1 MFFENQDQLISPTD
15 IQNIEAELSIRF
27 TDSLK
32 KLFLENNG
40 GSPIPYVFHTN
51 DHYTT
56 VSETLPLQ
64 SSKGRG
70 TAVDSY
76 KTLVLKRNL
85 VSKQLFPFAVDSG
98 GDYFFVDCTPNRES
112 VYFYQA
118 DNTFGENLS
127 DLRISLEAFWNSLVA
142 EE

>member
-1 MFFENQDQLISPTD
+1 MLFENQDTPVSLAE
-15 IQNIEAELSIRF
+15 IQSLEAELGIRF
-27 TDSLK
+27 PDSLK

-40 GSPIPYVFHTN
+40 GSPIPYVLRTE

-56 VSETLPLQ
+56 VSETLPMK

-70 TAVDSY
+70 TAIDSY

-85 VSKQLFPFAVDSG
+85 VPRQLFPFAVDSG
-98 GDYFFVDCTPNRES
+98 GDYFFVDCTPSREL
-112 VYFYQA
+112 VYLYKA
-118 DNTFGENLS
+118 DCTFGENLS
-127 DLRISLEAFWNSLVA
+127 NLCMSLENFWNSLVD